1 MAINSSKPRVAIYYD
16 VLQSTGMRDD
26 GCPLFI
32 NYNLRKMLNDSV
44 LWEDHRSNVAHLSP
58 CMPTDDF
65 GKFDLHILCD
75 YGEDALGLPL
85 DWELPHPNAYWVSD
99 AHLGYDY
106 RLKRAKQFDHVFV
119 AQRAFI
125 DRFIADGISAE
136 KIHYMPHAFE
146 PDVYKPISIIEKHD
160 WTFVGYPNSAH
171 RIELLDRFIKEFPN
185 YYLGWR
191 IPGAQGYN
199 ELDDVNMKYNQ
210 SRLIINDAVKMD
222 LNMRVFETLGAG
234 RCLITQD
241 IPELQGNFEKDVH
254 LMAYKTIDEA
264 VDIAKHMLKDNYA
277 MRLVSKLGH
286 DYALANHTYMHRAQ
300 QILKTTLNYVPQGE
314 LLVCS

>member
-44 LWEDHRSNVAHLSP
+44 VWEDHRSNVAHLSP

-65 GKFDLHILCD
+65 GYFDLHILCD

-119 AQRAFI
+119 AQRAFV
-125 DRFIADGISAE
+125 DRFIADGIPSE

-146 PDVYKPISIIEKHD
+146 PDVYKPISIIKKHD
-160 WTFVGYPNSAH
+160 WTFVGYPNSQH
-171 RIELLDRFIKEFPN
+171 RISLLDRFIKEFPD

-191 IPGAQGYN
+191 IPGAHGHN
-199 ELDDVNMKYNQ
+199 ELDDVNSKYNQ
-210 SRLIINDAVKMD
+210 SRIVINDAVKLD
-222 LNMRVFETLGAG
+222 LNMRVFESLGSGA
-234 RCLITQD
+234 CLLTQHID
-241 IPELQGNFEKDVH
+241 ELSNLFVPGKHFRVYD
-254 LMAYKTIDEA
+254 TIDDA
-264 VDIAKHMLKDNYA
+264 VHYAKELLSDDELRQSIANE
-277 MRLVSKLGH
+277 GH
-286 DYALANHTYMHRAQ
+286 KEVMAKHTYMHRTQ
-300 QILKTTLNYVPQGE
+300 QILKTTLNYAPQGE
-314 LLVCS
+314 LLAC

>member
-44 LWEDHRSNVAHLSP
+44 VWEDHRSNVSHLSP
-58 CMPTDDF
+58 CMPTSDF
-65 GKFDLHILCD
+65 GHFDLHVLCD

-119 AQRAFI
+119 AQRSFI
-125 DRFIADGISAE
+125 DRFIADGIPAE

-146 PDVYKPISIIEKHD
+146 PDVYKPIPIIEKHD
-160 WTFVGYPNSAH
+160 WTFVGYPNSQH
-171 RIELLDRFIKEFPN
+171 RIDMLDRFIKEFPN

-191 IPGAQGYN
+191 IPGMQGHN
-199 ELDDVNMKYNQ
+199 ELDDVNAKYNQ

-241 IPELQGNFEKDVH
+241 IPEIQEHFKSGEH
-254 LMAYKTIDEA
+254 LFLYKTMDEA
-264 VDIAKHMLKDNYA
+264 VDCARMLLKMPDLIKEVANKGHLEA
-277 MRLVSKLGH
+277 LSK
-286 DYALANHTYMHRAQ
+286 HTYMHRAQ
-300 QILKTTLNYVPQGE
+300 QILKTTLNYAPQGE
-314 LLVCS
+314 LLVC